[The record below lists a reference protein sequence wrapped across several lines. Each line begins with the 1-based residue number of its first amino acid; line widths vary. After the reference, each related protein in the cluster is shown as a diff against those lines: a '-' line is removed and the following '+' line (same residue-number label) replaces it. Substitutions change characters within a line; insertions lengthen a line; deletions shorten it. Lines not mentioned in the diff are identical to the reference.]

1 MGRVWTYIISKELSA
16 DQLHHLLE
24 EGKAFVQGWTAH
36 EQQLSGSFE
45 IFKDKIIVVK
55 VNEEVHG
62 ASGCS
67 IDKLTRFIK
76 GAETKYGVEL
86 MNRLLVAL
94 KAEEAVQIIHSVKIK
109 DLLDDAF
116 INENSIVYNTSVSN
130 ADELKNWEQPLK
142 ETWLKKYLQK
152 V

>member
-1 MGRVWTYIISKELSA
+1 MGRVWTYVISKELNA
-16 DQLHHLLE
+16 DQLHSLLE

-45 IFKDKIIVVK
+45 LFKNKIIVVK
-55 VNEEVHG
+55 VDEEVQG

-67 IDKLTRFIK
+67 IDKLTRFVK
-76 GAETKYGVEL
+76 ATEGKYGIEL
-86 MNRLLVAL
+86 LNRLLVAL
-94 KAEEAVQIIHSVKIK
+94 KVEEDVQIVHSVKIK

-116 INENSIVYNTSVSN
+116 INENSVVYNTSVANS
-130 ADELKNWEQPLK
+130 DELKNWEQPLK

>member
-1 MGRVWTYIISKELSA
+1 MGRVWTYIISKDLSP
-16 DQLHHLLE
+16 DRLRSLLE

-45 IFKDKIIVVK
+45 IYKDKIIVVK
-55 VNEEVHG
+55 VNEEVQG

-76 GAETKYGVEL
+76 SSETKYGIEL

-94 KAEEAVQIIHSVKIK
+94 KAEEAVQVVHSVKIK

-116 INENSIVYNTSVSN
+116 LNENSIVYNTSVANS
-130 ADELKNWEQPLK
+130 DDLKNWEQPLK